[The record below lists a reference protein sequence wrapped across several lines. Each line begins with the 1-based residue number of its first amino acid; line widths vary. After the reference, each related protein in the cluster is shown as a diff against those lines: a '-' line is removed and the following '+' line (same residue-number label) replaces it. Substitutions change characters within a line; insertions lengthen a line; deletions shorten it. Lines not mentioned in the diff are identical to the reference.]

1 MLCDPLFRK
10 FREKIGPVSKSFS
23 YRLFQILRTTVLVL
37 IGFAFDIADNLKDSI
52 VMLTKCVT
60 DPMPPLGMREFKDSL
75 LGLGL
80 QRQDWYILAAGLLLL
95 FCVSLYQERSG
106 RSVRETLDKQCIWFQ
121 WIVMLGAMIAIY
133 LFGMYGPGVSAGEFV
148 YMQF

>member
-1 MLCDPLFRK
+1 
-10 FREKIGPVSKSFS
+10 
-23 YRLFQILRTTVLVL
+23 
-37 IGFAFDIADNLKDSI
+37 
-52 VMLTKCVT
+52 
-60 DPMPPLGMREFKDSL
+60 MPPLGMREFKDSL

-106 RSVRETLDKQCIWFQ
+106 RLVRETLDKQCIWFQ

-148 YMQF
+148 YMQFNFRCYDSQSCCVPKSRRVMLACSECFWGHSRLETVTPPA